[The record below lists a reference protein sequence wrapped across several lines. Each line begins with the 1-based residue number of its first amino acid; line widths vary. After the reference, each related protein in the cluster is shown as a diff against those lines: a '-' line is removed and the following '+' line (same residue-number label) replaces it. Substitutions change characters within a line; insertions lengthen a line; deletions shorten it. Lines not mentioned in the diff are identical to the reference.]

1 MKQKIKKSITY
12 ALIVSFLFIPSIV
25 KANTEKYA
33 DGYWYLYDNGKKLTG
48 FQTVSSSKKVCYY
61 DSEGKMQ
68 YGEKLIDG
76 YWYYFQPGTGRMTTG
91 FQYLKDGNKTVYY
104 NENGQMQYGYK
115 SINNNNYYF
124 DLSLG
129 SMMTNTLINVN
140 GKNIYF
146 NNEGKEQNVM
156 GQMFINNHW
165 YLFDKDGVIQTGFQY
180 IKDQN
185 KTVYYNEKGQMLYG
199 FQKIG
204 DSYYFFDYNTGA
216 RYSGELIINGHWHLF
231 GPDGKMLT
239 GFQYIKNQNKTVYY
253 NEKGQMLYGFQK
265 IGDSYYFFDYN
276 TGKKEYSGEK
286 KIDNH
291 WYLFD
296 KDGVMLTGFQYIK
309 AQNKTVYYNEK
320 GQMLYGFQK
329 IGDSYYFFDYNT
341 GARYSGELIIN
352 GHWHLFGPDGKMLT
366 GFQYIKNQN
375 KTVYYNE
382 KGQMLYGF
390 QKIGDSYYFF
400 DYNTG
405 KKEYSGEKKIDN
417 HWYLFDKDGVMLTG
431 FQYIKAQNKTVYYN
445 EKGQM
450 LYGQQNINGFWYNF
464 ETNTGK
470 MLTGFQYIKNQNKTV
485 YYNEKGQMLHG
496 YYKLEKD
503 YYYFDISTGEEA
515 KDKVI
520 NVDGKFKYFN
530 KSGKEEKVLGQ
541 KYINNHWYLFDKD
554 GKMLTGFQ
562 NIESQNKT
570 VYYNENG
577 EMQYGENYIDG
588 AWRYFDKSTGA
599 MSTGFTNVGGKIVY
613 YDKDG
618 KMVYGNKTI
627 DGIDYYFN
635 TVTGAMKDNFI
646 KKDGNTYYYSE
657 NGKIATGWNNI
668 AGIKYYFNNSGE
680 LIGKDVRKVIDVSA
694 HNKKIDWD
702 KVYRTKSVDGVIV
715 RVSASSVYEDKMLSY
730 NISNL
735 KRLGIPYGLYIYSYA
750 ENGQEGREYAQFV
763 VNEIKKY
770 SMNPSLGIYLDLESN
785 NITGY
790 LDTNKYNEI
799 TRGFMDVM
807 NNNGYGNLSRIY
819 TYKKYA
825 NDVLNSDYL
834 KNQIYWIAQY
844 NNRLTYSGNYSAWQY
859 TSSDWIDGISTK
871 VDSSVWFAKF

>member
-185 KTVYYNEKGQMLYG
+185 KTVYYNEKGQILYG

-253 NEKGQMLYGFQK
+253 NEKGQMLYG
-265 IGDSYYFFDYN
+265 
-276 TGKKEYSGEK
+276 
-286 KIDNH
+286 
-291 WYLFD
+291 
-296 KDGVMLTGFQYIK
+296 
-309 AQNKTVYYNEK
+309 
-320 GQMLYGFQK
+320 
-329 IGDSYYFFDYNT
+329 
-341 GARYSGELIIN
+341 
-352 GHWHLFGPDGKMLT
+352 
-366 GFQYIKNQN
+366 
-375 KTVYYNE
+375 
-382 KGQMLYGF
+382 
-390 QKIGDSYYFF
+390 
-400 DYNTG
+400 
-405 KKEYSGEKKIDN
+405 
-417 HWYLFDKDGVMLTG
+417 
-431 FQYIKAQNKTVYYN
+431 
-445 EKGQM
+445 
-450 LYGQQNINGFWYNF
+450 QQNINGFWYNF

-496 YYKLEKD
+496 YNKLEKD

-530 KSGKEEKVLGQ
+530 KNGKEEKVSGQ

-577 EMQYGENYIDG
+577 EMLYGENYIDG

-599 MSTGFTNVGGKIVY
+599 MATGFTNVGGKIVY

-646 KKDGNTYYYSE
+646 RKDGNTYYYSE
-657 NGKIATGWNNI
+657 NGKMATGWNNI

-715 RVSASSVYEDKMLSY
+715 RVSASSVYEDKMLPY

-807 NNNGYGNLSRIY
+807 NDNEYGNLSRIY

-859 TSSDWIDGISTK
+859 TSSDWVDGISTK

>member
-1 MKQKIKKSITY
+1 MKNKKNLLLKFTF
-12 ALIVSFLFIPSIV
+12 ALSFLLFPNIV
-25 KANTEKYA
+25 NASSEKYI
-33 DGYWYLYDNGKKLTG
+33 DGYWYLYDNSGNKLTG
-48 FQTVSSSKKVCYY
+48 FQYIQNLNKTCYY
-61 DSEGKMQ
+61 DLNGQMQ
-68 YGEKLIDG
+68 YGERLIDG
-76 YWYYFQPGTGRMTTG
+76 NWYYFQPSTGKMTTG
-91 FQYLKDGNKTVYY
+91 FQYLSSENKTVYY
-104 NENGQMQYGYK
+104 NSKGQMLYGYQF
-115 SINNNNYYF
+115 INNNNYYF
-124 DLSLG
+124 DTSLG
-129 SMMTNTLINVN
+129 SMAKDKVINIKGVFR
-140 GKNIYF
+140 YF
-146 NNEGKEQNVM
+146 NNDGREEKIS
-156 GQMFINNHW
+156 GQRYINNHW
-165 YLFDKDGVIQTGFQY
+165 YLFDKDGIMLTGFQY
-180 IKDQN
+180 IKNQD
-185 KTVYYNEKGQMLYG
+185 KTVFYNANGEMLYG
-199 FQKIG
+199 FQKI
-204 DSYYFFDYNTGA
+204 DNNYYYFNSITGA
-216 RYSGELIINGHWHLF
+216 MQIGEQIVNEHWHLF
-231 GPDGKMLT
+231 DKDGKMLT
-239 GFQYIKNQNKTVYY
+239 GFQYIKNQDKIVYY
-253 NEKGQMLYGFQK
+253 NANGEMLYGFQK
-265 IGDSYYFFDYN
+265 IDNNYYYFN
-276 TGKKEYSGEK
+276 S
-286 KIDNH
+286 I
-291 WYLFD
+291 
-296 KDGVMLTGFQYIK
+296 
-309 AQNKTVYYNEK
+309 
-320 GQMLYGFQK
+320 
-329 IGDSYYFFDYNT
+329 T
-341 GARYSGELIIN
+341 GAMQIGEQIVN
-352 GHWHLFGPDGKMLT
+352 RHWHLFDKDGKMLT
-366 GFQYIKNQN
+366 GFQYIKNQD
-375 KTVYYNE
+375 KTVYYNANGE
-382 KGQMLYGF
+382 MLYGF
-390 QKIGDSYYFF
+390 QKIGKDHYFF
-400 DYNTG
+400 DNNTG
-405 KKEYSGEKKIDN
+405 AKTLPGEKYIGN
-417 HWYLFDKDGVMLTG
+417 YWYLFDKDGKIQTG

-496 YYKLEKD
+496 YNKLEKD

-530 KSGKEEKVLGQ
+530 KNGKEEKVSGQ

-577 EMQYGENYIDG
+577 EMLYGENYIDG

-599 MSTGFTNVGGKIVY
+599 MATGFTNVGGKIVY

-646 KKDGNTYYYSE
+646 RKDGNTYYYSE
-657 NGKIATGWNNI
+657 NGKMATGWNNI

-715 RVSASSVYEDKMLSY
+715 RVSASSVYEDKMLPY

-807 NNNGYGNLSRIY
+807 NDNEYGNLSRIY

-859 TSSDWIDGISTK
+859 TSSDWVDGISTK

>member
-185 KTVYYNEKGQMLYG
+185 KTVYYNEKGQILYG

-276 TGKKEYSGEK
+276 TG
-286 KIDNH
+286 
-291 WYLFD
+291 
-296 KDGVMLTGFQYIK
+296 
-309 AQNKTVYYNEK
+309 
-320 GQMLYGFQK
+320 
-329 IGDSYYFFDYNT
+329 
-341 GARYSGELIIN
+341 ARYSGELIIN

-366 GFQYIKNQN
+366 GFQYIKN
-375 KTVYYNE
+375 
-382 KGQMLYGF
+382 
-390 QKIGDSYYFF
+390 
-400 DYNTG
+400 
-405 KKEYSGEKKIDN
+405 
-417 HWYLFDKDGVMLTG
+417 
-431 FQYIKAQNKTVYYN
+431 QNKTVYYN

-496 YYKLEKD
+496 YNKLEKD

-530 KSGKEEKVLGQ
+530 KNGKEEKVSGQ

-577 EMQYGENYIDG
+577 EMLYGENYIDG

-599 MSTGFTNVGGKIVY
+599 MATGFTNVGGKIVY

-646 KKDGNTYYYSE
+646 RKDGNTYYYSE
-657 NGKIATGWNNI
+657 NGKMATGWNNI

-715 RVSASSVYEDKMLSY
+715 RVSASSVYEDKMLPY

-807 NNNGYGNLSRIY
+807 NDNEYGNLSRIY

-859 TSSDWIDGISTK
+859 TSSDWVDGISTK